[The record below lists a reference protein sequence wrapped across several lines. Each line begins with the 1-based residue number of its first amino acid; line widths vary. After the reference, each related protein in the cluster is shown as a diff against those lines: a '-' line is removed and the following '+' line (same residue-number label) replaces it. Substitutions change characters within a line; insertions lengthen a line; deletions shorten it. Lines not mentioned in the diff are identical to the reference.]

1 MTRPLLGGTFAS
13 RTNQRFASRDTVGFV
28 LSCPKSALDHLF
40 VDNWVKNI
48 DYVFVRKLNGFRVLT
63 SAFDDT
69 VRLWDVNKPHES
81 TVVVR

>member
-13 RTNQRFASRDTVGFV
+13 RTNQRFASRDTVSFV
-28 LSCPKSALDHLF
+28 VSCPNARTRITSS
-40 VDNWVKNI
+40 DNWVKNI